1 MTREKVLAW
10 LRRHDSTPLLF
21 SDVSR
26 ALITNDK
33 RQRARSREARDE
45 LRLVLARLQD
55 DGFVSLTEGA
65 GGIRGLRIVVNEEA
79 PA

>member
-21 SDVSR
+21 SDLSR

-33 RQRARSREARDE
+33 KQRARSLKARAE
-45 LRLVLARLQD
+45 LRLVLASLRD
-55 DGFVSLTEGA
+55 DGLVSLTTRPDGRSGVTVTVLQTDA
-65 GGIRGLRIVVNEEA
+65 T
-79 PA
+79 